1 MADVGNVN
9 AQLVA
14 VVQLLQADG
23 VVDVLRLGGVNRE
36 DGNAA
41 QVQALRDL
49 GGVNRGVVVGAGL
62 LQHLRRELLADAA
75 AIQDGLGALGRI
87 VGGAE
92 FLDNGGAVVAVA
104 VAAVGD
110 EEADLVAQVH
120 ALAPLLGQQE
130 LHVAAAV
137 RLHGH
142 AAILGQADRARKA
155 VVRDRDLDDLA
166 LGGAL
171 HARVVEQLDVDLI
184 VGHCAVQRAA
194 RDEDV
199 ALAVVA
205 AGKAEARGQLD
216 ERAGNR
222 VGGCSILIG
231 RKAGHIG
238 AVAHRQLSG
247 GDHSGNGGA
256 QAGVV
261 HLQVVLQF
269 AQRHGTA
276 LDCV

>member
-1 MADVGNVN
+1 M
-9 AQLVA
+9 
-14 VVQLLQADG
+14 
-23 VVDVLRLGGVNRE
+23 
-36 DGNAA
+36 
-41 QVQALRDL
+41 
-49 GGVNRGVVVGAGL
+49 
-62 LQHLRRELLADAA
+62 
-75 AIQDGLGALGRI
+75 
-87 VGGAE
+87 
-92 FLDNGGAVVAVA
+92 
-104 VAAVGD
+104 
-110 EEADLVAQVH
+110 
-120 ALAPLLGQQE
+120 
-130 LHVAAAV
+130 
-137 RLHGH
+137 
-142 AAILGQADRARKA
+142 
-155 VVRDRDLDDLA
+155 
-166 LGGAL
+166 
-171 HARVVEQLDVDLI
+171 VEQLDVDLI

-238 AVAHRQLSG
+238 AVAHRQLAG

-276 LDCV
+276 LDRV